1 MNLNV
6 HRQLELPEPT
16 NTDPPLWYVRVTRF
30 SSNSTEPD
38 LFLTRTLEI
47 KCAHTARPVETLYWK
62 TEDDALDAIVQYNNK
77 HEQTTDNIVQ
87 GSRPLFDD

>member
-16 NTDPPLWYVRVTRF
+16 NTVPPLWYVRVARYSF
-30 SSNSTEPD
+30 NAAEPD
-38 LFLTRTLEI
+38 LFLTRRLEI
-47 KCAHTARPVETLYWK
+47 KRGHDVQPLETLYWK

-77 HEQTTDNIVQ
+77 FGQTTDNIIQ